1 MPRIGITGH
10 MNLAPETVVLV
21 RQDIEKA
28 LAVYEPDQ
36 LTGISCLAA
45 GADSIFAEAVL
56 KAGGSLEVI
65 LPAEDY
71 RERKVKP
78 GHAPLFDK
86 LISWAAT
93 THVMPYAT
101 SNRDAYEAANNAMLD
116 TIDQL
121 FAVWDGESPVDK
133 GGTAAVVAAAEP
145 RNIAVHVIW
154 PDGAERH

>member
-1 MPRIGITGH
+1 VPRIGITGH
-10 MNLAPETVVLV
+10 MNLTPETVTLV

-28 LAVYEPDQ
+28 LAAYRPDQ
-36 LTGISCLAA
+36 LIGVSCLAV

-56 KAGGSLEVI
+56 NAGGTLEVI

-78 GHAPLFDK
+78 DHAPLFDN
-86 LISWAAT
+86 LISRAAAI
-93 THVMPYAT
+93 HVMPYAT

-121 FAVWDGESPVDK
+121 FAVWDGKSPVDK
-133 GGTAAVVAAAEP
+133 GGTAAVVEAAKS
-145 RNIAVHVIW
+145 RNIAVRVIW
-154 PDGAERH
+154 PDGATRN